1 MDILIHNR
9 YVSDMRKMFINF
21 KHTLLSMYP
30 EYVTVHDEAKVI
42 EIKGADLVLRF
53 VSGSR
58 VIYII
63 PPLYI
68 YSDSVESRY
77 YINRIVK
84 DNEDPIVVGNLYSE
98 EEILDTIVS
107 RILLYLRGDRDVNV
121 VSKLYYIAKR
131 HNYRLHISRTS
142 VSPNS
147 FGWIYSIKVSIENLR
162 NGEVYEWG
170 IPIGADTDYDKDF
183 FESFEKSVIKELE
196 RI

>member
-9 YVSDMRKMFINF
+9 YVSDMRKMFIKF

-53 VSGSR
+53 ASR
-58 VIYII
+58 SSVMYII

-68 YSDSVESRY
+68 HSDSVESRY

-84 DNEDPIVVGNLYSE
+84 DNEDHIVVGNLYSE

-107 RILLYLRGDRDVNV
+107 RILLYLRGDRDINV

-170 IPIGADTDYDKDF
+170 IPIGADTDYDKDL